1 MKAIPGAPPRRRCIA
16 QHPDTRSRCIE
27 DVGHD
32 GDHFAR
38 RGGAWAR
45 QVGDPVDLV
54 PCICDG
60 LVGPAMGA
68 KMRRDA
74 SAPDLAFLLVPANGM
89 NRLGTGEGGVLGRKS
104 WVHCKDMG
112 PGLDYALLEP
122 VHLELLPEDARWL
135 RELLSRIVRE
145 ERDPVARD
153 LLSLIP
159 PEAVGLLP

>member
-1 MKAIPGAPPRRRCIA
+1 MKPIPDGLPRRRCTA
-16 QHPDTRSRCIE
+16 CYPGTRSRCIE
-27 DVGHD
+27 DAGHV

-45 QVGDPVDLV
+45 QVGDPVDVV
-54 PCICDG
+54 PCICEG

-74 SAPDLAFLLVPANGM
+74 SAPDLAFLLVPANGL
-89 NRLGTGEGGVLGRKS
+89 NRLGTGEGGVIGRKS

-112 PGLDYALLEP
+112 PGLDYALLDH

-135 RELLSRIVRE
+135 RELLSRVVRE
-145 ERDPVARD
+145 ERDPVARQ
-153 LLSLIP
+153 LLQLLP
-159 PEAVGLLP
+159 AAAVGQIP